1 MEALGINLPGL
12 ITSIVSFLILFG
24 ILRAVLYKP
33 MLKMI
38 DNRSARI
45 RNSLEAADRAQ
56 NEADRSQ
63 EEMQSQIETARNEGQ
78 SMIAQAKEIAD
89 RVRQEELAKASDYIK
104 TDQAKW
110 AAQAAIAKGKADV
123 QVHLQ
128 SMRDATAIE
137 VERIRAMTK
146 GLVTNEKGLQEQTE
160 LQMKQRHARE
170 MSTQHILSG
179 EHAQAMKA
187 AQAQELEAIKV
198 EGEVT
203 RDAISAEI
211 DVEKDAA
218 MRKTPE
224 VKIDVDLP
232 LEK

>member
-38 DNRSARI
+38 DNRSTRI

-89 RVRQEELAKASDYIK
+89 RVRQEELAKAREEIEAERSR
-104 TDQAKW
+104 
-110 AAQAAIAKGKADV
+110 AQADI
-123 QVHLQ
+123 QRE
-128 SMRDATAIE
+128 RDSAIE
-137 VERIRAMTK
+137 ELRREFSGIALAAAERIVERSLDESTHKELI
-146 GLVTNEKGLQEQTE
+146 EK
-160 LQMKQRHARE
+160 
-170 MSTQHILSG
+170 
-179 EHAQAMKA
+179 
-187 AQAQELEAIKV
+187 V
-198 EGEVT
+198 
-203 RDAISAEI
+203 
-211 DVEKDAA
+211 
-218 MRKTPE
+218 
-224 VKIDVDLP
+224 
-232 LEK
+232 LEKSSNLGSH